1 VNKLKEYSKDEKPSR
16 SLVRCLL
23 HQFLFDLLTSHST
36 VWTAWE
42 QDVEKRRREGV
53 LAELERRK
61 AADAE
66 AEARRQEI
74 RNSIK

>member
-1 VNKLKEYSKDEKPSR
+1 M
-16 SLVRCLL
+16 
-23 HQFLFDLLTSHST
+23 LTRVAA

-42 QDVEKRRREGV
+42 QDVARRRQEGV
-53 LAELERRK
+53 VAELERRK

-74 RNSIK
+74 KNSIK